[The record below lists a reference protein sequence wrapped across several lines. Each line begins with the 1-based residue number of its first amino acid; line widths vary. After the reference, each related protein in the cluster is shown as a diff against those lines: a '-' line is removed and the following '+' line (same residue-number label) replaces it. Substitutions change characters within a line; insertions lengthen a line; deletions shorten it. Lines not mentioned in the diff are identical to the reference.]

1 MLIGTVAGFLTSL
14 SSLPQ
19 LIKIFRTEDVSGI
32 SLGSYLILLVA
43 LVLWVIYGRS
53 TRNNTIILW
62 NLVTLSLVVVIITA
76 LCWKR
81 HRFRRRHKDKQPQ
94 KKL

>member
-1 MLIGTVAGFLTSL
+1 MFIGMAAGFLTSL

-32 SLGSYLILLVA
+32 SLGAYLILFVA
-43 LVLWVIYGRS
+43 LVLWIIYGCS

-81 HRFRRRHKDKQPQ
+81 YRFRRRHKDKQPQ

>member
-1 MLIGTVAGFLTSL
+1 MLIGTVAGLLTSL

-19 LIKIFRTEDVSGI
+19 LIKILRTEDVSGI
-32 SLGSYLILLVA
+32 SLGSYLILLIA
-43 LVLWVIYGRS
+43 LVLWVIYGRL

-62 NLVTLSLVVVIITA
+62 NVVTLTLVLVIVMA